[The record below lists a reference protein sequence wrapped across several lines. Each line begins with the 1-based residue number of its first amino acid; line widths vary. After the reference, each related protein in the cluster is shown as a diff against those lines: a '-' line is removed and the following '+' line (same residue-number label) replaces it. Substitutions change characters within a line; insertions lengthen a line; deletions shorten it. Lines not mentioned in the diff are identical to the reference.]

1 MEQKTKRSKM
11 SAEELSTA
19 VNLVKSNSSA
29 IFGVKDVR

>member
-1 MEQKTKRSKM
+1 MEQKTKRSKI

-19 VNLVKSNSSA
+19 VNLVKSENSG